1 MKQNTILNQMVMF
14 WSHVPLIV
22 RAVLTGFVVSSIGI
36 AIWSLMLSGIVAPW
50 SILPMIVALWAYLK
64 FFGGSWGPKK
74 QREVRKTRFR
84 AIKLSPFVWKWG
96 ITAAFLFVIIVQASF
111 VITFRIIDFPA
122 EKFTAD
128 YKTLENMPLW
138 VAWPVLIMSSIVAG
152 VCEETGFRGYLQV
165 PIEKKYG
172 PSMGII
178 ITSVIFMLIH
188 LSHSWASP
196 ILPHIFFASV
206 LLGILAYKTG
216 SLIPGII
223 GHSILDI
230 FDYSVWWSDISGGF
244 HKQTIFKTGIDI
256 HFIIWCLI
264 FILAVFVFF
273 RSMGRLK
280 KRELQLANMKRQTS
294 IKNIYS

>member
-1 MKQNTILNQMVMF
+1 
-14 WSHVPLIV
+14 
-22 RAVLTGFVVSSIGI
+22 
-36 AIWSLMLSGIVAPW
+36 
-50 SILPMIVALWAYLK
+50 
-64 FFGGSWGPKK
+64 
-74 QREVRKTRFR
+74 
-84 AIKLSPFVWKWG
+84 
-96 ITAAFLFVIIVQASF
+96 AAFLFVIIVQASF